1 MATMSSYRDYQS
13 EARELVQSLIISCLK
28 KLASEETD
36 QVIQWSSVAEFTPE
50 TGQSDIEQL
59 IKVST
64 QHFQY

>member
-13 EARELVQSLIISCLK
+13 EARELVQSLIISCLQ

-50 TGQSDIEQL
+50 TGQSAIEQL

-64 QHFQY
+64 KHFQY

>member
-50 TGQSDIEQL
+50 TGQSDIEKL

>member
-13 EARELVQSLIISCLK
+13 EARELVQSLIISCLQ